1 VSEHLHDIDKVFKSA
16 YQQFSEEPNAEVW
29 RRINAALDK
38 KEAASYKKRSVKW
51 KRVSIILILLLTG
64 FIIYEALIIRTNTRD
79 RKKSSPEV
87 TNIESRNSKATS
99 SELRDINNDQRTNI
113 DVDRKQAAHKKLL
126 MEKVLM
132 ENVEL
137 NKTTENYTTLFS
149 QHTGSVS
156 LTEQLSTHHSDTALF
171 KKALA
176 TTPPF
181 IDYLSQSKNSST
193 SKIQPAGKNSWITWT
208 YTPFVS
214 YEWAQYRID
223 SDLPAVN
230 SIKQGN
236 EHEPSFSTGVL
247 LTGQFAERWMFQS
260 GIVYSNTTIDI
271 APQKI
276 YAVQSPVG
284 DYAYKYITS
293 AGYGYI
299 RPAFAATP
307 ALGDSLIATEAEHT
321 LRHITVPLAIKYKI
335 KKGKFSIMPG
345 AGIAANFL
353 TGTKVETELKNATD
367 KEAVIITK
375 LTGAKN
381 FNWSITADAEMQY
394 QLNNKMSL
402 NLRPA
407 FRYAISSITRNDDFQ
422 TFPYAFGIGVGMTFK
437 F

>member
-1 VSEHLHDIDKVFKSA
+1 M
-16 YQQFSEEPNAEVW
+16 
-29 RRINAALDK
+29 
-38 KEAASYKKRSVKW
+38 
-51 KRVSIILILLLTG
+51 
-64 FIIYEALIIRTNTRD
+64 IIRTGTRD
-79 RKKSSPEV
+79 PKKNSSEV
-87 TNIESRNSKATS
+87 PNIESTNAKTTS
-99 SELRDINNDQRTNI
+99 SELRDINYDQRTNSYI
-113 DVDRKQAAHKKLL
+113 QSKQVTNKKSLI
-126 MEKVLM
+126 EKVLT

-137 NKTTENYTTLFS
+137 NNTTENFTTLFS
-149 QHTGSVS
+149 QHAAPVP
-156 LTEQLSTHHSDTALF
+156 LTEQLSAHYSDTALF
-171 KKALA
+171 KVLPA
-176 TTPPF
+176 TARF
-181 IDYLSQSKNSST
+181 IDNLSQSKNNSLD
-193 SKIQPAGKNSWITWT
+193 KIQRPGKNFSLTWT

-247 LTGQFAERWMFQS
+247 LTGQFTERWILQS

-276 YAVQSPVG
+276 YAVQSPAG

-299 RPAFAATP
+299 RPAFTAAP
-307 ALGDSLIATEAEHT
+307 ALGDSLVATEAEHT

-335 KKGKFSIMPG
+335 KQGKFSIMPG

-353 TGTKVETELKNATD
+353 TGTKVETELKNGTD
-367 KEAVIITK
+367 KETVIITK

-422 TFPYAFGIGVGMTFK
+422 TFPYAFGIGAGMTFR